1 MAHWSSRHLA
11 SPRGVPLTLHPP
23 RFITRRQILRAHND
37 SQGRSEI
44 PPSPGQVTPPPQQP
58 PAKAT
63 PDPVPPGTSPT
74 DTPKA
79 TYPPTPPLQT
89 ERQRNG
95 AGASPPPAPAQVVPP
110 PEAPSAAQVEATTP
124 PGAPPASRVTYPPQ
138 NVEKGHP
145 AGFEA
150 RRLWVFA
157 GITVGYMGL
166 YFTRGSLTYTA
177 PVMVSEPSLPNI
189 GMAEIGAMTS
199 AFPVAY
205 GLSKFAGGV
214 LGAKFSARNMLG
226 WGLVATAVIN
236 IAFGF
241 SGASVA
247 AMTTLWFINGGLQGL
262 GAPASASILTRWFA
276 SSERGTYWGLWNT
289 GANLGGFLTPV
300 AVGYIAKQ
308 FGWQWGMWAPGAA
321 ALAVGFFALAAARD
335 SPQAVGY
342 PPPEAEATDKSKLDA
357 TGKPSIRAAFK
368 QVVSSPGI
376 WLLALTYFFV
386 YVVRQGATSWLVF
399 YLMSVKGAADAA
411 KAAVMV
417 SGLEVGG
424 FIGGTLA
431 GFMSDWL
438 IRSRAHQKAE
448 GHVGQRVK
456 IVMAYVAATLGIL
469 AAIRAVPA
477 HAGWLQWATIAGLGF
492 CIYGPHMLIGLCGA
506 ELVDK
511 PAVGA
516 SQGLLGLVSYLGA
529 ANAGIPLSY
538 VVNRFGW
545 DGYFAAMAAACVVA
559 LCLLAPLVGAK
570 SRAQQ
575 QEQHTPA
582 LA

>member
-1 MAHWSSRHLA
+1 MLGLHSSGSSRHTFVT
-11 SPRGVPLTLHPP
+11 PPQGVALPLRPP
-23 RFITRRQILRAHND
+23 RCWRHTFRAYND
-37 SQGRSEI
+37 PEKRSEI
-44 PPSPGQVTPPPQQP
+44 PPSPGQVTTPPQQL
-58 PAKAT
+58 PAKAS
-63 PDPVPPGTSPT
+63 PEPVPPGTSPT
-74 DTPKA
+74 DTPRA
-79 TYPPTPPLQT
+79 TYPPSVPLGT
-89 ERQRNG
+89 EQQQNG
-95 AGASPPPAPAQVVPP
+95 AGAGPVPAPTQAVPP
-110 PEAPSAAQVEATTP
+110 PGCVGADVWGRFPSKAAL
-124 PGAPPASRVTYPPQ
+124 
-138 NVEKGHP
+138 K
-145 AGFEA
+145 GFEA

-157 GITVGYMGL
+157 GITAGYMGL

-177 PVMVSEPSLPNI
+177 PVMVAEPKLPNI

-199 AFPVAY
+199 AFPLAY
-205 GLSKFAGGV
+205 GLSKFTGGV
-214 LGAKFSARNMLG
+214 MGAKFSARNMLG
-226 WGLVATAVIN
+226 WGLVATALVN
-236 IAFGF
+236 IAFGL

-247 AMTTLWFINGGLQGL
+247 AMTILWFINGGLQGL

-276 SSERGTYWGLWNT
+276 SSERGTYWGLWNA

-308 FGWQWGMWAPGAA
+308 YGWQWGLWAPGAA
-321 ALAVGFFALAAARD
+321 ALAVGFFTLAAARD
-335 SPQAVGY
+335 SPQAAGY

-368 QVVSSPGI
+368 QV
-376 WLLALTYFFV
+376 
-386 YVVRQGATSWLVF
+386 GATSWLVF

-424 FIGGTLA
+424 FIGGTMA

-438 IRSRAHQKAE
+438 IRSARAREKDV
-448 GHVGQRVK
+448 GHVGQRVM
-456 IVMAYVAATLGIL
+456 IIMAYVAATFGIL

-477 HAGWLQWATIAGLGF
+477 HAGWLQWWTIAGLGF
-492 CIYGPHMLIGLCGA
+492 CIYGPQMLIGLCGA

-529 ANAGIPLSY
+529 ANAGVPLSY

-559 LCLLAPLVGAK
+559 LCLLAPLMGAR

-575 QEQHTPA
+575 QEQYTPA